1 MKICDWCWCS
11 KCDAY
16 MASFTTKAFFTNGI
30 RRLAHHYTVC
40 IEKRGD
46 YIEKWYTLQIS
57 QIVVH
62 EVN

>member
-1 MKICDWCWCS
+1 V
-11 KCDAY
+11 
-16 MASFTTKAFFTNGI
+16 ASVTTKTFFADGI

-40 IEKRGD
+40 IEKMGD
-46 YIEKWYTLQIS
+46 YIEKRYTLQIS

>member
-1 MKICDWCWCS
+1 V
-11 KCDAY
+11 
-16 MASFTTKAFFTNGI
+16 ASVTTKTFFADGI

-46 YIEKWYTLQIS
+46 YIEKWYALKMS

-62 EVN
+62 EVS